1 MRALLVILGIVLAAS
16 GGVIAYHAAYVAPH
30 AAIVITETSAH
41 ELPNVWHIA
50 GGLIL
55 LVVGLLIAFFAARR
69 RA

>member
-41 ELPNVWHIA
+41 ELPNVWHIV

-69 RA
+69 HA

>member
-1 MRALLVILGIVLAAS
+1 MRAILVILGIVLAAT
-16 GGVIAYHAAYVAPH
+16 GGVITYHAAYVAPY
-30 AAIVITETSAH
+30 AAIVITETSAR